1 MIEGNSNFPHPLK
14 CYLKERAQIKF
25 KAKSWMNSIKEG
37 IVKYKREFRFTLKKP
52 AWVNSIKE
60 GIVNYNS
67 LK

>member
-1 MIEGNSNFPHPLK
+1 
-14 CYLKERAQIKF
+14 
-25 KAKSWMNSIKEG
+25 MNSIKEG
-37 IVKYKREFRFTLKKP
+37 VVKYKGEFRFSLRNS

>member
-1 MIEGNSNFPHPLK
+1 
-14 CYLKERAQIKF
+14 LKERAQIKF

-37 IVKYKREFRFTLKKP
+37 IVKYKRELRFTLKKP

>member
-1 MIEGNSNFPHPLK
+1 
-14 CYLKERAQIKF
+14 
-25 KAKSWMNSIKEG
+25 MNSIKEG
-37 IVKYKREFRFTLKKP
+37 IVNYKREFRFTLKKS